1 MLQHGSH
8 SKSASADSNAGRIPV
23 FSSESQISEETCI
36 AQTVAHDNDVVPLL
50 VDPRYVPSNVRRCEK
65 CKDINSFTV
74 SNALMHWGVVFCKW
88 QQRINAFGAIFGFKK
103 YQNDRHWLYI
113 ISTDCY
119 TCTLT
124 I

>member
-1 MLQHGSH
+1 M
-8 SKSASADSNAGRIPV
+8 DFN
-23 FSSESQISEETCI
+23 QIWHK
-36 AQTVAHDNDVVPLL
+36 ATVIVPLSINALL
-50 VDPRYVPSNVRRCEK
+50 VTLYF
-65 CKDINSFTV
+65 NSFTV
-74 SNALMHWGVVFCKW
+74 SNALMRRGVVFCKW

-103 YQNDRHWLYI
+103 YQNDRHWHYI